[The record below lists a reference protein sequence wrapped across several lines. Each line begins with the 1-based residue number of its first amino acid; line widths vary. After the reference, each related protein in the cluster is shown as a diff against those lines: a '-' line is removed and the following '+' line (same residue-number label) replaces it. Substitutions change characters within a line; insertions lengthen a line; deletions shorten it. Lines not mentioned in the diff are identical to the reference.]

1 MRITGQLI
9 DAATGAHLWADR
21 FDGGLEDIFDLQDQV
36 TASIVGAIA
45 PKLEQA
51 EIERAKRKP
60 TESLDAYDYFLRG
73 MAAAHQP
80 ARNAQEEAM
89 RLFYRAIELD
99 PEFAAAHAMAA
110 FSFIWRITNGWTTD
124 RAQEVAETER
134 LARRAVEL
142 GRDDAVALSRSGHAL
157 AYVVGDLEGG
167 AALIDLALQLNPNH
181 AIAWNASG
189 WVRAYLGETEA
200 AIEHFT
206 HAMRLS
212 PVDPEVNRMQ
222 AGMATAHLV
231 AGRHEE
237 AASWAQKALRE
248 QPTYPTA
255 LRLAAASNALADRP
269 QEARQAVE
277 RLRQVD
283 PTLSLSTL
291 AERVPLRKPE
301 HLARYVEG
309 MRKAGLPE

>member
-1 MRITGQLI
+1 
-9 DAATGAHLWADR
+9 
-21 FDGGLEDIFDLQDQV
+21 
-36 TASIVGAIA
+36 
-45 PKLEQA
+45 
-51 EIERAKRKP
+51 
-60 TESLDAYDYFLRG
+60 
-73 MAAAHQP
+73 
-80 ARNAQEEAM
+80 
-89 RLFYRAIELD
+89 
-99 PEFAAAHAMAA
+99 MAA
-110 FSFIWRITNGWTTD
+110 FNFIWRVTNGWATD
-124 RAQEVAETER
+124 RPQEVAETER
-134 LARRAVEL
+134 LAWRAVEL

-167 AALIDLALQLNPNH
+167 AALIDLALQLNPNY

-200 AIEHFT
+200 AIEHFK

-255 LRLAAASNALADRP
+255 LRLAAASYALADRP
-269 QEARQAVE
+269 QEASQAVA
-277 RLRQVD
+277 RLRQID
-283 PTLSLSTL
+283 PTLRLSTL

-301 HLARYVEG
+301 HLGRYVEG
-309 MRKAGLPE
+309 LRKAGLPE